1 MEEKEIIEKESEKV
15 GDKSAYKRAKA
26 KTWIISAVFVA
37 IFAVAF
43 MTMHPAL
50 GGTIIAA
57 GVICLLVAW
66 GLCLKIEHIAGYYEC
81 PRCEARYVPKFKD
94 MCFSMHFGRTRK
106 MKCPHCGRKSW
117 HEKVLTNNTEN

>member
-1 MEEKEIIEKESEKV
+1 MKKTQYTKETSDKLLLTSEIV
-15 GDKSAYKRAKA
+15 IAIFGLALF
-26 KTWIISAVFVA
+26 FVA

-94 MCFSMHFGRTRK
+94 MCFSMNFGRARK